1 MLIKSQEIKCIYAK
15 VLHNF
20 VKQRYNNNEHTINKS
35 YQDKNKPGFWMRYK
49 TSKVTGVFLHFLK
62 TFFRH
67 TKRPFKDEWLPTY
80 VIMLRKRWTSG
91 ECMGKKQIKKILP
104 FFFLKLMNTNV
115 WIPKNFH
122 YNENLT
128 IFKFW
133 WIFLFVKGG
142 GGGFVIKLVAANFL
156 KVIRQYSFS
165 YNYLSIKKEIW

>member
-1 MLIKSQEIKCIYAK
+1 
-15 VLHNF
+15 
-20 VKQRYNNNEHTINKS
+20 
-35 YQDKNKPGFWMRYK
+35 
-49 TSKVTGVFLHFLK
+49 
-62 TFFRH
+62 
-67 TKRPFKDEWLPTY
+67 
-80 VIMLRKRWTSG
+80 
-91 ECMGKKQIKKILP
+91 
-104 FFFLKLMNTNV
+104 MNTNV